1 MRLSDDQRSDVNSID
16 LKLDRRRVSK
26 LYKGSAIREE
36 AGEDT
41 ISTTRLKTQGSAMGK
56 IASRLELADGHINYK
71 GKSKTKM
78 SIPSCK
84 YIPKSSNALELYD
97 RVRIDKQDES
107 RRDSEKTRNSE
118 NLAAIAK
125 RSSRRGSKVGS
136 KILAFRF
143 NKNLTSVL
151 DIPLGKIAMSH
162 PQSPGVQSD
171 KGTKEGTPL
180 KPSHSGRNPDQ
191 SGSILDKSRE
201 FKKKLDKDDQNI
213 ITGVVRPKS
222 PNKAF
227 TQLISRPGSAK
238 SKKEQTLQE
247 LEDLLVKEEE
257 KELEEISKV
266 YKRITQL
273 GYKQDIRKILKNE
286 KKIPSAYHFFNEK
299 LNNQLGVSDSA
310 ILQSISTNLN
320 ASNLNN
326 SNIDSSA
333 PNDSVLPAINK
344 FSTINKKYNKFDISD
359 YPEFKDMHIRNLTE
373 QTAFFDNNY
382 IRRIENSNSFARD
395 KIQRLLEA
403 KRPDIRK
410 RANSLP
416 WNPDKLMKKYV
427 KGRRLDR
434 VKEDLDE

>member
-1 MRLSDDQRSDVNSID
+1 V
-16 LKLDRRRVSK
+16 
-26 LYKGSAIREE
+26 
-36 AGEDT
+36 
-41 ISTTRLKTQGSAMGK
+41 
-56 IASRLELADGHINYK
+56 
-71 GKSKTKM
+71 
-78 SIPSCK
+78 
-84 YIPKSSNALELYD
+84 
-97 RVRIDKQDES
+97 
-107 RRDSEKTRNSE
+107 
-118 NLAAIAK
+118 K
-125 RSSRRGSKVGS
+125 RSSKQGSKVGS

-162 PQSPGVQSD
+162 PQSPGMQSD
-171 KGTKEGTPL
+171 KGTKENTPL
-180 KPSHSGRNPDQ
+180 KPFPKGRDRDQ
-191 SGSILDKSRE
+191 SISIMGKTDKSRE

-227 TQLISRPGSAK
+227 TQLISRPGSAT
-238 SKKEQTLQE
+238 SKKEQTIQE

-257 KELEEISKV
+257 KELKEISKV

-299 LNNQLGVSDSA
+299 LNNQLGVNDSA
-310 ILQSISTNLN
+310 ILNSISTNLN

-326 SNIDSSA
+326 SNLDSSA
-333 PNDSVLPAINK
+333 LNGSVLPAINK
-344 FSTINKKYNKFDISD
+344 FSTMNKKYNKFDISD

-403 KRPDIRK
+403 KRPDIKK

-416 WNPDKLMKKYV
+416 WNPDKHMKKYV
-427 KGRRLDR
+427 ASRKLDR
-434 VKEDLDE
+434 IKEDLDE

>member
-1 MRLSDDQRSDVNSID
+1 M
-16 LKLDRRRVSK
+16 
-26 LYKGSAIREE
+26 
-36 AGEDT
+36 
-41 ISTTRLKTQGSAMGK
+41 
-56 IASRLELADGHINYK
+56 
-71 GKSKTKM
+71 
-78 SIPSCK
+78 
-84 YIPKSSNALELYD
+84 
-97 RVRIDKQDES
+97 
-107 RRDSEKTRNSE
+107 
-118 NLAAIAK
+118 K
-125 RSSRRGSKVGS
+125 RSSERGSKNGS
-136 KILAFRF
+136 KILALRF

-151 DIPLGKIAMSH
+151 DIPLGKIAMSY
-162 PQSPGVQSD
+162 PQSPGMQSD
-171 KGTKEGTPL
+171 KGTKEITPL
-180 KPSHSGRNPDQ
+180 KPFPKGRDPDQ
-191 SGSILDKSRE
+191 SVSIMGKTEKSSE

-213 ITGVVRPKS
+213 ITGVRRPKS

-227 TQLISRPGSAK
+227 TQLISRPGSAN
-238 SKKEQTLQE
+238 SIKEQTIQE

-299 LNNQLGVSDSA
+299 LNNQLGVNDSA
-310 ILQSISTNLN
+310 ILNSISTNLN
-320 ASNLNN
+320 TSNHNN
-326 SNIDSSA
+326 SNLDSSA
-333 PNDSVLPAINK
+333 LNDSVLPGINK
-344 FSTINKKYNKFDISD
+344 FSTMNKKYNKFDISD

-403 KRPDIRK
+403 KRPDIKK

-427 KGRRLDR
+427 ASRKLDQI
-434 VKEDLDE
+434 KEDLDE